1 MKQHEFND
9 VKFIIGENAQAKQKK
24 IEWDRPVNNNG
35 K

>member
-1 MKQHEFND
+1 MNLMMSNLLLERTLKRS
-9 VKFIIGENAQAKQKK
+9 KKK